1 MNTIAELTRT
11 NPAAAET
18 AVENLSDLFRASLAD
33 SSKLIRLEQE
43 LQVTRI
49 YQAMEQE
56 RLGDRLKVE
65 WRLDDLPGRAL
76 IPSLMLQ
83 PLLEN
88 AIYHGVER
96 LSKPGIVEIEGRRK
110 GDMIYLSVRNRL
122 PEQDNR
128 ADAGNRIA
136 LENIQERLTLAF
148 GPRARMSRA
157 IDRTHYHVSIAFPFR
172 E

>member
-1 MNTIAELTRT
+1 
-11 NPAAAET
+11 
-18 AVENLSDLFRASLAD
+18 
-33 SSKLIRLEQE
+33 
-43 LQVTRI
+43 
-49 YQAMEQE
+49 
-56 RLGDRLKVE
+56 
-65 WRLDDLPGRAL
+65 
-76 IPSLMLQ
+76 
-83 PLLEN
+83 
-88 AIYHGVER
+88 
-96 LSKPGIVEIEGRRK
+96 
-110 GDMIYLSVRNRL
+110 MIYLSVRNRL